1 MADLQLRFHHDMLVL
16 STPVAPQLERI
27 GIDSARDNELTLLL
41 EPEVMGEIYA
51 LESAAG
57 AQCVVADTAFM
68 TPARLAHAGMKGSAD
83 KLADSA
89 LRVATEHTPQHVL
102 VEIGPC
108 GLPLDASSKASL
120 NENRDQYARAAA
132 TFAPFESLFDAFF
145 LNGFTSCSDLK
156 CALMGMRKVTD
167 KPILASVD
175 VAPAGEG
182 AAAGALHGAA
192 VTDASAP
199 AADAAVAPAA
209 ATASTAPIYT
219 LGGKGRETFA
229 QAVAVMAEYGAQVA
243 GFQAAVAPDEAAKL
257 AEQAASASFLPV
269 LAQLVVADVNPEQA
283 APTPENPYFEPD
295 AMIESADV
303 LRAAG
308 AQFLRATGNATPS
321 YTGALVAATV
331 GDSVLRAPSAAAA
344 QGGSVSADP
353 DELAALLRARV
364 SQALDGGR

>member
-1 MADLQLRFHHDMLVL
+1 MLVL

-132 TFAPFESLFDAFF
+132 TFAPFEPLFDAFF

-182 AAAGALHGAA
+182 AAAGALRGAA
-192 VTDASAP
+192 LQPTPQSP
-199 AADAAVAPAA
+199 LQPPLRPPPP
-209 ATASTAPIYT
+209 ST
-219 LGGKGRETFA
+219 LS
-229 QAVAVMAEYGAQVA
+229 
-243 GFQAAVAPDEAAKL
+243 AAK
-257 AEQAASASFLPV
+257 AARRSPRPSPSWPNTARKSRASRQRLLPTRPPSWPNR
-269 LAQLVVADVNPEQA
+269 LLPRRSFRCWPSWSS
-283 APTPENPYFEPD
+283 PT
-295 AMIESADV
+295 
-303 LRAAG
+303 
-308 AQFLRATGNATPS
+308 
-321 YTGALVAATV
+321 
-331 GDSVLRAPSAAAA
+331 
-344 QGGSVSADP
+344 
-353 DELAALLRARV
+353 
-364 SQALDGGR
+364 

>member
-16 STPVAPQLERI
+16 STPIARQLERI

-41 EPEVMGEIYA
+41 EPEVMAEIYA
-51 LESAAG
+51 LEAAAG

-68 TPARLAHAGMKGSAD
+68 TPARLAHSNMRDSAD
-83 KLADSA
+83 KLAASA
-89 LRVATEHTPQHVL
+89 IQVATEHTPQHVL

-120 NENRDQYARAAA
+120 NENREQYARAASA
-132 TFAPFESLFDAFF
+132 FAGLDSLFDAFF
-145 LNGFTSCSDLK
+145 LNGFTSCVDLK

-167 KPILASVD
+167 KPVLASVD
-175 VAPAGEG
+175 LAVTGGFSATADARAGVDAASG
-182 AAAGALHGAA
+182 DSVAAGAS
-192 VTDASAP
+192 VP
-199 AADAAVAPAA
+199 PE
-209 ATASTAPIYT
+209 YT
-219 LGGKGRETFA
+219 LGGRGRETLD

-243 GFQAAVAPDEAAKL
+243 GFQIAAAPAVAARFVGQVAEA
-257 AEQAASASFLPV
+257 SVLPV
-269 LAQLVVADVNPEQA
+269 LVQLDVADVDPEQV

-295 AMIESADV
+295 SMIDAADE

-331 GDSVLRAPSAAAA
+331 GDSVERPQVTAARQGSAAA
-344 QGGSVSADP
+344 ADP

-364 SQALDGGR
+364 SQALDVER

>member
-1 MADLQLRFHHDMLVL
+1 MLVL

-132 TFAPFESLFDAFF
+132 TFAPFEPLFDAFF

-192 VTDASAP
+192 VTDGSAP

-209 ATASTAPIYT
+209 ATASTASVYT

-283 APTPENPYFEPD
+283 APKTRTSNPTP
-295 AMIESADV
+295 
-303 LRAAG
+303 
-308 AQFLRATGNATPS
+308 
-321 YTGALVAATV
+321 
-331 GDSVLRAPSAAAA
+331 
-344 QGGSVSADP
+344 
-353 DELAALLRARV
+353 
-364 SQALDGGR
+364 